1 MLAKFLNPY
10 YIVLVNYTPQT
21 DLAVNTSLSSDS
33 DFRSI
38 VDISPYPIFIHRGG
52 VVKYINQLAKK
63 LIHADIDEDVTGVN
77 IAQYIHPDDHA
88 KLKEAIEKVHATR
101 ISDVLDFRVVDR
113 DGNVKRIQSKST
125 GINFNGDLCRLV
137 HVYNYDQIRQAEEDA
152 HQKQVLLDKLIEVL
166 PDSLVVVNSVTRK
179 QLYNNKSFV
188 THLGYGPED
197 YKEGDEFDLISQK
210 IHPDDIHKLAMARD
224 AVNDPAN
231 EGKMTSTEYRVLNK
245 AGEWRWILGRSC
257 NLMPAEDGVGLINFG
272 IIQDITEI
280 KESQSELVNYKAFHE
295 KINTTSPVLVTIF
308 DIEKMT
314 SIYRSQDMAQ
324 WFNYADD
331 KFPDKTID
339 LIHPEYKEE
348 AIESIMAVT
357 RLNDGEIQSTV
368 FPFISGDGSI
378 KFILSR
384 TTVFQRNENGVVTHT
399 LSAHSDVT
407 DLKEVESKLDKSEE
421 TRKAILYAIPDMLV
435 IAGADGVITDFYPN
449 EAHRLEYENA
459 NFLGKNIREVI
470 GVENYDAVM
479 ELIGKT
485 IAERKLHSFTFEQTV
500 LDNTFYFEL
509 RISPF
514 SATEVI
520 ILARDISDQKIT
532 QNKIDHYNKELFE
545 KNQELERYITSNSEL
560 EKFAYIA
567 SHDLREPLRSL
578 TGFAQLLQKR
588 NQGNLTKESE
598 EFIENIIQ
606 GAQRMNT
613 LISGLLEYSRITSVG
628 KPFTNVNLSDLIKK
642 VRSDLK
648 IAIEENHAEFILFDL
663 PDIYCD
669 ELQIRQLFQNL
680 ISNAIKF
687 RAEKNPIIKIS
698 AEKTDRHW
706 LFKVEDNGIGIDMK
720 FKDQVFQIFSRLHAQ
735 DKYQGS
741 GIGLSVCKKILERHG
756 GQIWLESTP
765 GRGTTIFFTI
775 VI

>member
-1 MLAKFLNPY
+1 M
-10 YIVLVNYTPQT
+10 NYTPQT
-21 DLAVNTSLSSDS
+21 DLAVNASLSSDS

-52 VVKYINQLAKK
+52 VVKYINQLAKQ
-63 LIHADIDEDVTGVN
+63 LIRVDIEEDVTGVN
-77 IAQYIHPDDHA
+77 IAQYIHRDDHA
-88 KLKEAIEKVHATR
+88 KLQEAIEKVHATR

-125 GINFNGDLCRLV
+125 GINFNGELCRLV

-257 NLMPAEDGVGLINFG
+257 NLMPAADGVGLINFG

-280 KESQSELVNYKAFHE
+280 KENQSELLNYRSFHE
-295 KINTTSPVLVTIF
+295 KINSTSPVLVTIF

-314 SIYRSQDMAQ
+314 SVYRSQDMAQ
-324 WFNYADD
+324 WFNYADE

-368 FPFISGDGSI
+368 FPFITGNGSI

-384 TTVFQRNENGVVTHT
+384 TTVFQRDEKGVLTHT

-421 TRKAILYAIPDMLV
+421 SRKAILYAIPDMVV
-435 IAGADGVITDFYPN
+435 IASVEGFVTDFYPN
-449 EAHRLEYENA
+449 GLNLLEFDGVN
-459 NFLGKNIREVI
+459 LVGKNISEI
-470 GVENYDAVM
+470 LNEKNYRNVM
-479 ELIGKT
+479 ELI
-485 IAERKLHSFTFEQTV
+485 EQTIRTNKV
-500 LDNTFYFEL
+500 QSYTFDQQTPEQLYSFEL
-509 RISPF
+509 RIGPF
-514 SATEVI
+514 SAREVI
-520 ILARDISDQKIT
+520 ILTRDVSDQKAN

-588 NQGNLTKESE
+588 NQGILTKESE

-648 IAIEENHAEFILFDL
+648 IAIEENNTEFILFDL

-706 LFKVEDNGIGIDMK
+706 IFKIEDNGIGIDMRY
-720 FKDQVFQIFSRLHAQ
+720 KDQVFQIFSRLHAQ

>member
-1 MLAKFLNPY
+1 
-10 YIVLVNYTPQT
+10 
-21 DLAVNTSLSSDS
+21 
-33 DFRSI
+33 
-38 VDISPYPIFIHRGG
+38 VDISPYPIFIHTGG
-52 VVKYINQLAKK
+52 VVKYVNQMAKK
-63 LIHADIDEDVTGVN
+63 LIKVDQDEDVTGIN

-88 KLKEAIEKVHATR
+88 KLREAIAKVHATR
-101 ISDVLDFRVVDR
+101 ISDLLDFRVVDR

-125 GINFNGDLCRLV
+125 GINFNGELCRLV

-152 HQKQVLLDKLIEVL
+152 HQKQVLLEKLIEVL

-197 YKEGDEFDLISQK
+197 YKEGDEFDLISKK

-257 NLMPAEDGVGLINFG
+257 NLMPAADGVGLINFG

-280 KESQSELVNYKAFHE
+280 KESQSELVNYRSFHE
-295 KINTTSPVLVTIF
+295 KINSTSPVLVTIF

-314 SIYRSQDMAQ
+314 SVYRSQDMAQ
-324 WFNYADD
+324 WFNYPEDS
-331 KFPDKTID
+331 FPDKTID

-348 AIESIMAVT
+348 AIESIMDVT

-368 FPFISGDGSI
+368 FPFITGDGSI

-384 TTVFQRNENGVVTHT
+384 TTVFQRDENGAVTHT

-421 TRKAILYAIPDMLV
+421 SRKAILYAIPDMVV
-435 IAGADGVITDFYPN
+435 IASVEGFVTDFYPN
-449 EAHRLEYENA
+449 GLNLLEFDGVN
-459 NFLGKNIREVI
+459 LIGKNINEI
-470 GVENYDAVM
+470 LSEKNYGNVM
-479 ELIGKT
+479 ELI
-485 IAERKLHSFTFEQTV
+485 EQTIRTNKV
-500 LDNTFYFEL
+500 QSYTFDQHTPEQVYSFEL
-509 RISPF
+509 RIGPF
-514 SATEVI
+514 SAREVI
-520 ILARDISDQKIT
+520 ILTRDVSDQKAN
-532 QNKIDHYNKELFE
+532 QNKIDHYNKELFQ

-588 NQGNLTKESE
+588 NQGILTRESE

-648 IAIEENHAEFILFDL
+648 IAIEENNTEFILFDL

-706 LFKVEDNGIGIDMK
+706 IFKIEDNGIGIDMRY
-720 FKDQVFQIFSRLHAQ
+720 KDQVFQIFSRLHAQ

>member
-1 MLAKFLNPY
+1 
-10 YIVLVNYTPQT
+10 VNYTPQT
-21 DLAVNTSLSSDS
+21 DLAVNASLSSDS

-52 VVKYINQLAKK
+52 VVKYINQLAKQ
-63 LIHADIDEDVTGVN
+63 LIRVDIEEDVTGVN
-77 IAQYIHPDDHA
+77 IAQYIHRDDHA
-88 KLKEAIEKVHATR
+88 KLQEAIEKVHATR

-125 GINFNGDLCRLV
+125 GINFNGELCRLV

-257 NLMPAEDGVGLINFG
+257 NLMPAADGVGLINFG

-280 KESQSELVNYKAFHE
+280 KENQSELLNYRSFHE
-295 KINTTSPVLVTIF
+295 KINSTSPVLVTIF

-314 SIYRSQDMAQ
+314 SVYRSQDMAQ
-324 WFNYADD
+324 WFNYADE

-368 FPFISGDGSI
+368 FPFITGNGSI

-384 TTVFQRNENGVVTHT
+384 TTVFQRDEKGVLTHT

-421 TRKAILYAIPDMLV
+421 SRKAILYAIPDMVV
-435 IAGADGVITDFYPN
+435 IASVEGFVTDFYPN
-449 EAHRLEYENA
+449 GLNLLEFDGVN
-459 NFLGKNIREVI
+459 LVGKNISEI
-470 GVENYDAVM
+470 LNEKNYRNVM
-479 ELIGKT
+479 ELI
-485 IAERKLHSFTFEQTV
+485 EQTIRTNKV
-500 LDNTFYFEL
+500 QSYTFDQQTPEQLYSFEL
-509 RISPF
+509 RIGPF
-514 SATEVI
+514 SAREVI
-520 ILARDISDQKIT
+520 ILTRDVSDQKAN

-588 NQGNLTKESE
+588 NHGILTKESE

-648 IAIEENHAEFILFDL
+648 IAIEENNTEFILFDL

-706 LFKVEDNGIGIDMK
+706 IFKIEDNGIGIDMRY
-720 FKDQVFQIFSRLHAQ
+720 KDQVFQIFSRLHAQ

>member
-1 MLAKFLNPY
+1 MNLFPQDTIVENP
-10 YIVLVNYTPQT
+10 
-21 DLAVNTSLSSDS
+21 ALSSDS
-33 DFRSI
+33 DFKSI

-52 VVKYINQLAKK
+52 VVLYANQLIKK
-63 LIHADIDEDVTGVN
+63 LIKINPSDDITGVN
-77 IAQYIHPDDHA
+77 IAVYIHPDDQA
-88 KLKEAIEKVHATR
+88 KLKESIEKLHSTP
-101 ISDVLDFRVVDR
+101 ISDAMSFKIVDSQ
-113 DGNVKRIQSKST
+113 GNTKIIESKST
-125 GINFNGDLCRLV
+125 GVNFNGELCRLV
-137 HVYNYDQIRQAEEDA
+137 YIYNFDQLRQVEEESY
-152 HQKQVLLDKLIEVL
+152 QKGLLLDKLIEVI
-166 PDSLVVVNSVTRK
+166 PDSLLVINSVTRK
-179 QLYNNKSFV
+179 PIYYNKSFMES
-188 THLGYGPED
+188 LGYSTAD
-197 YKEGDEFDLISQK
+197 YEGGDEFELMAKK
-210 IHPDDIHKLAMARD
+210 IHPDDIPKLNAARD
-224 AVNDPAN
+224 FVNDPAN
-231 EGKMTSTEYRVLNK
+231 TGKLFTTEYRALNK
-245 AGEWRWILGRSC
+245 AGEWRSILGRSC
-257 NLMPAEDGVGLINFG
+257 SLMPAEDGVGRINFG
-272 IIQDITEI
+272 IVQDITEI
-280 KESQSELVNYKAFHE
+280 KENQNELVNYRSFQE
-295 KINTTSPVLVTIF
+295 KINSTSPVLVTIF
-308 DIEKMT
+308 DIQKMT
-314 SIYRSQDMAQ
+314 SVYRSQNMAH
-324 WFNYADD
+324 WFKYPEEN
-331 KFPDKTID
+331 FPEKTID

-348 AIESIMAVT
+348 AIKALVDVT
-357 RLNDGEIQSTV
+357 RQKDGEIHSTV
-368 FPFISGDGSI
+368 FPFIAGDGSI

-384 TTVFQRNENGVVTHT
+384 SMVFQRDENGVVTHT

-435 IAGADGVITDFYPN
+435 ISSAEGVITDFYPN
-449 EAHRLEYENA
+449 EAHRIEFDNVDFIGNDIKEIIASDHYES
-459 NFLGKNIREVI
+459 
-470 GVENYDAVM
+470 VM
-479 ELIGKT
+479 ELISKT
-485 IAERKLHSFTFEQTV
+485 ILENKLHSYTFEQNV
-500 LDNTFYFEL
+500 LETTFYFEL

-514 SATEVI
+514 STNEVI
-520 ILARDISDQKIT
+520 ILVRDISDQRIT
-532 QNKIDHYNKELFE
+532 QNKVDHYNKELFE

-588 NQGNLTKESE
+588 NQGILTKESE
-598 EFIENIIQ
+598 EFVENIIQ

-628 KPFTNVNLSDLIKK
+628 KPFANVNLPDLIKK

-648 IAIEENHAEFILFDL
+648 INIEENRADLILFDL

-687 RAEKNPIIKIS
+687 RAEKAPIIKIS
-698 AEKTDRHW
+698 AEKTERHW

>member
-1 MLAKFLNPY
+1 MNLFPQDTIVENP
-10 YIVLVNYTPQT
+10 
-21 DLAVNTSLSSDS
+21 ALSSDS
-33 DFRSI
+33 DFKSI

-52 VVKYINQLAKK
+52 VVLYANQLIKK
-63 LIHADIDEDVTGVN
+63 LIKINPSDDITGVN
-77 IAQYIHPDDHA
+77 IAVYIHPDDQA
-88 KLKEAIEKVHATR
+88 KLKESIEKLHSTP
-101 ISDVLDFRVVDR
+101 ISDAMSFKIVDSQ
-113 DGNVKRIQSKST
+113 GNTKIIESKST
-125 GINFNGDLCRLV
+125 GVNFNGELCRLV
-137 HVYNYDQIRQAEEDA
+137 YIYNFDQLRQVEEESY
-152 HQKQVLLDKLIEVL
+152 QKGLLLDKLIEVI
-166 PDSLVVVNSVTRK
+166 PDSLLVINSVTRK
-179 QLYNNKSFV
+179 PIYYNKSFMES
-188 THLGYGPED
+188 LGYSTAD
-197 YKEGDEFDLISQK
+197 YEGGDEFELMAKK
-210 IHPDDIHKLAMARD
+210 IHPDDIPKLNAARD
-224 AVNDPAN
+224 FVNDPAN
-231 EGKMTSTEYRVLNK
+231 TGKLFTTEYRALNK
-245 AGEWRWILGRSC
+245 AGEWRSILGRSC
-257 NLMPAEDGVGLINFG
+257 SLMPAEDGVGRINFG
-272 IIQDITEI
+272 IVQDITEI
-280 KESQSELVNYKAFHE
+280 KENQNELVNYRSFQE
-295 KINTTSPVLVTIF
+295 KINSTSPVLVTIF
-308 DIEKMT
+308 DIQKMT
-314 SIYRSQDMAQ
+314 SVYRSQNMAH
-324 WFNYADD
+324 WFKYPEEN
-331 KFPDKTID
+331 FPEKTID

-348 AIESIMAVT
+348 AIKALVDVT
-357 RLNDGEIQSTV
+357 RQKDGEIHSTV
-368 FPFISGDGSI
+368 FPFIAGDGSI

-384 TTVFQRNENGVVTHT
+384 SMVFQRDENGVVTHT

-435 IAGADGVITDFYPN
+435 ISSAEGVITDFYPN
-449 EAHRLEYENA
+449 EAHRIEFDNVDFIGNDIKEIIASDHYES
-459 NFLGKNIREVI
+459 
-470 GVENYDAVM
+470 VM
-479 ELIGKT
+479 ELISKT
-485 IAERKLHSFTFEQTV
+485 ILENKLHSYTFEQNV
-500 LDNTFYFEL
+500 LETTFYFEL

-514 SATEVI
+514 STNEVI
-520 ILARDISDQKIT
+520 ILVRDISDQRIT
-532 QNKIDHYNKELFE
+532 QNKVDHYNKELFE

-588 NQGNLTKESE
+588 NQGILTKESE
-598 EFIENIIQ
+598 EFVENIIQ

-628 KPFTNVNLSDLIKK
+628 KPFANVNLPDLIKK

-648 IAIEENHAEFILFDL
+648 INIEENRADLILFDL

-687 RAEKNPIIKIS
+687 RAEKTPIIKIS
-698 AEKTDRHW
+698 AEKTERHW